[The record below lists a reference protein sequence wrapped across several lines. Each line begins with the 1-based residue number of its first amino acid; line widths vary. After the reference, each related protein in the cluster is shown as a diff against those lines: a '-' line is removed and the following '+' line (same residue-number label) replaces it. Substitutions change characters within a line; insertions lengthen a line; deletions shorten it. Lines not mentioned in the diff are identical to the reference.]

1 MKPVCA
7 VLLTMLFAGAC
18 AVAEEQQ
25 LFNGKDLT
33 GWEGNTDLWS
43 VQDGCITGRTT
54 KETPAPG
61 NTFLIWKGGE
71 VSDFELTLK
80 VKFTTEPDN
89 GFGNSGIQFRSKVA
103 DPAKFV
109 VGGYQGDMAT
119 TTTYFGMLYE
129 ERGRGILDNV
139 GSKVLIKEAP
149 EPAGTLGKPDEIL
162 AGLKPTEWN
171 EYRIVAKGSLIR
183 IYVNGRQTIEL
194 DDQSKA
200 AASAGVLALQLHAG
214 PPMMVQFKDL
224 VLKPLK

>member
-1 MKPVCA
+1 M
-7 VLLTMLFAGAC
+7 LLASAC
-18 AVAEEQQ
+18 AVAQEQQ

-33 GWEGNTDLWS
+33 GWEGNADLWS
-43 VQDGCITGRTT
+43 VQDGCITGCTT
-54 KETPAPG
+54 AEKPAPG
-61 NTFLIWKGGE
+61 NTFLLWKGGD

-80 VKFTTEPDN
+80 AKFTTEGEK

-109 VGGYQGDMAT
+109 VGGYQADLAT
-119 TTTYFGMLYE
+119 TIQYCGMLYE
-129 ERGRGILDNV
+129 ERGRGILANV
-139 GSKVLIKEAP
+139 GTKVLIKEAP

-171 EYRIVAKGSLIR
+171 EYRIVAKGSLIKLFA
-183 IYVNGRQTIEL
+183 NGRQTIEL

-200 AASAGVLALQLHAG
+200 AASTGVLALQLHAG
-214 PPMMVQFKDL
+214 PPMRVQFKDL